1 MTDDSTGKLR
11 PDDLHQDELRQKID
25 ALVAR
30 LPASLVYSL
39 LSEIE
44 GMDSE
49 PTDRVQLVRQYVI
62 EYLNRQR
69 TNRARRLFTNLF
81 EAFLI
86 DDDALYHAGV
96 VIPGMLQRVDVGA
109 LWEALSRDAFP
120 LLAVEAQEM
129 LDEMARGDVIDRIL
143 RSPIA
148 TVMKERMRVASVKHL
163 DAVLATRKTVEELL
177 AGMSRNRSRRTRL
190 MSGFLEKTPHIDV
203 GTLRLMHLILTGAEG
218 PAKPVID
225 RLEEFPAGCSS
236 EAEANRLADRLLDAT
251 ESLRDRCGDD
261 LAAMLPLSVLSVKR
275 NYPVAALY
283 SGRAA
288 SIPAAAMP

>member
-1 MTDDSTGKLR
+1 MTRGGASAPAYRFPTSRGGPRMTDEIR
-11 PDDLHQDELRQKID
+11 PEELHQDELRHKID

-86 DDDALYHAGV
+86 DDDVLYHGGV
-96 VIPGMLQRVDVGA
+96 AVPGMLQRVDVGA

-120 LLAVEAQEM
+120 LLAVEAQET
-129 LDEMARGDVIDRIL
+129 LDEMARGEVIDRIL
-143 RSPIA
+143 RSP
-148 TVMKERMRVASVKHL
+148 S
-163 DAVLATRKTVEELL
+163 
-177 AGMSRNRSRRTRL
+177 
-190 MSGFLEKTPHIDV
+190 PW
-203 GTLRLMHLILTGAEG
+203 
-218 PAKPVID
+218 
-225 RLEEFPAGCSS
+225 
-236 EAEANRLADRLLDAT
+236 
-251 ESLRDRCGDD
+251 
-261 LAAMLPLSVLSVKR
+261 
-275 NYPVAALY
+275 
-283 SGRAA
+283 
-288 SIPAAAMP
+288 